1 MYFIREITII
11 FILQDDITRFW
22 REEREEGAVYSVY
35 LKKVT
40 YHSFSQVNKLK
51 KKFEINFK

>member
-1 MYFIREITII
+1 M
-11 FILQDDITRFW
+11 LQDDITRFW
-22 REEREEGAVYSVY
+22 REEREEGAVYSAY

>member
-22 REEREEGAVYSVY
+22 REEREEGAVYSAY
-35 LKKVT
+35 LEKV
-40 YHSFSQVNKLK
+40 K
-51 KKFEINFK
+51 